1 METKINTINKS
12 ASKSPLI
19 SVIIPVYNVEKY
31 LRQCLD
37 SVLNQ
42 TYTNYEVIMVDDGST
57 DSSYDICL
65 EYCKKDGR
73 FKAFH
78 KENGGASTARN
89 VGLKESKGEYIFFL
103 DSDDWLEFNTLSLM
117 LNTANVEKSDLVFC
131 EAQAINELNNNKLN
145 GYYEYRE
152 KYLPD
157 EAYAI
162 MMKMIDRKE
171 FHVAIWMLLLDKR
184 IITDNNLRF
193 KEGIILEDV
202 IIAYQFYCLAH
213 RAAHVRQK
221 LYNRRYRPNSVMTS
235 TKTEKNYISA
245 ATVYREVAKF
255 RRTLPVEKQSP
266 QHLIRCAFNVLNIY
280 RQMTPEIQKKYKS
293 DYQEIVQDILD
304 NDAYGDKSLKLDCKS
319 HLLWGAYK
327 AFHKVIK

>member
-1 METKINTINKS
+1 MEDYG
-12 ASKSPLI
+12 LI

-57 DSSYDICL
+57 DSSYDICR
-65 EYCKKDGR
+65 EYCEKDCR

-78 KENGGASTARN
+78 KENGGASSARN
-89 VGLKESKGEYIFFL
+89 YALSKASGDYVFFL
-103 DSDDWLEFNTLSLM
+103 DSDDWLDPTTLESLVVVAKKE
-117 LNTANVEKSDLVFC
+117 NADLVFC
-131 EAQAINELNNNKLN
+131 EAQAFDDHGTITQNSSY
-145 GYYEYRE
+145 GYKIRYQTN
-152 KYLPD
+152 D
-157 EAYAI
+157 AFHVMSQ
-162 MMKMIDRKE
+162 MMEQKE
-171 FHVAIWMLLLDKR
+171 FHVAIWMLLLDRR
-184 IITDNNLRF
+184 IFTENDLHF
-193 KEGIILEDV
+193 KEGIIYEDM
-202 IIAYQFYCLAH
+202 IISYQFYCLAH

-235 TKTEKNYISA
+235 KKTEKNYVSA

-255 RRTLPVEKQSP
+255 RKSLPEEKQSP

-280 RQMTPEIQKKYKS
+280 RQMTPDIQKKYQS
-293 DYQEIVQDILD
+293 DYQDIIQDILN
-304 NDAYGDKSLKLDCKS
+304 NDAYGDKSLKLDSKS

-327 AFHKVIK
+327 VFRKVFK

>member
-1 METKINTINKS
+1 MDTTIRATDNLS
-12 ASKSPLI
+12 SENPLI

-65 EYCKKDGR
+65 EYSRKDDR

-89 VGLKESKGEYIFFL
+89 LGLKELNGEYLFFL
-103 DSDDWLEFNTLSLM
+103 DSDDWLEPNTLELM
-117 LNTANVEKSDLVFC
+117 INTAIDENADLTFC
-131 EAQAINELNNNKLN
+131 EAQAINELSNNKIN
-145 GYYEYRE
+145 GYYEYRD
-152 KYLPD
+152 YYSTD
-157 EAYAI
+157 EAYSI
-162 MMKMIDRKE
+162 MLKMMNRKE

-235 TKTEKNYISA
+235 KKTEKNYVSA
-245 ATVYREVAKF
+245 ATVYREVTKF
-255 RRTLPVEKQSP
+255 RKSLPEEKQSP

-280 RQMTPEIQKKYKS
+280 RQMTPDIQKKYQS
-293 DYQEIVQDILD
+293 DYQDIIQDILN

-327 AFHKVIK
+327 VFRKVFK